1 MTREEEA
8 IMNLS
13 YILVEYPET
22 SGRGKAVLTA
32 IEALV
37 KIKAIQD
44 VIDMPFEWEQDD
56 RRRYSKVV
64 DIVRKDLAQ
73 EVEQI
78 EMEGEEDGEIH

>member
-8 IMNLS
+8 IMNLM

-22 SGRGKAVLTA
+22 SARGKAVLTA

-37 KIKAIQD
+37 KMKAIQD

-64 DIVRKDLAQ
+64 DIMRKDLSQ
-73 EVEQI
+73 E
-78 EMEGEEDGEIH
+78 EEK